1 MGQLF
6 KTMEDAQDVDFEKDQ
21 QLKAVTVQI
30 NDFGISPTD
39 LKITTAQKDKLI
51 EIGYTATIQYF
62 EGQSQS
68 VHTELNFGGE
78 LQKRPAFVGFVSL
91 SKLKKIP

>member
-6 KTMEDAQDVDFEKDQ
+6 KTMEDAQDMDFEKDQ

-62 EGQSQS
+62 EGQS
-68 VHTELNFGGE
+68 
-78 LQKRPAFVGFVSL
+78 
-91 SKLKKIP
+91 